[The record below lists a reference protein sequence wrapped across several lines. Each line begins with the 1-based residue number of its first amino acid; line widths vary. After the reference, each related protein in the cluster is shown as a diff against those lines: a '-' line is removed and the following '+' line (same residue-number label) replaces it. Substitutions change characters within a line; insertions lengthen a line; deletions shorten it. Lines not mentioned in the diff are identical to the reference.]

1 MLFQTYYR
9 LDPWDFEPKLND
21 LSSIVIGDTSK
32 SFSIRYENPTDE
44 DLDPVLHVLMTCD
57 FDVPVE
63 LAPVFSK
70 GLNWRIGTK
79 EIFPE
84 GYEPFLTDAC
94 KKLDRSA
101 TAAFNE
107 LRWRMGIMGGP
118 VRLKGDWIEML
129 WQNPN
134 EARQKDGFL
143 SSQVPFG
150 VRTISLNWNTVT
162 IPKNCCVGMLQPL
175 GHSLL
180 REAWNNRE
188 NSPQSALV
196 IGIAAAEVGFKE
208 AVSDL
213 LPVTTWLMDHVPS
226 PPLDK
231 MLREFMETLPARQ
244 TISGTVCRPPK
255 SVITAIKQGIELR
268 NAVVHRKAEELD
280 EAVIEKTLNAVRDL
294 LYLLDYY
301 RGETWALEQ
310 IAPGVL
316 ADLKRQ
322 RPEI

>member
-9 LDPWDFEPKLND
+9 LDPWEFEPKLYD
-21 LSSIVIGDTSK
+21 LRPIVIGDAPKT
-32 SFSIRYENPTDE
+32 FSIRYENPIDE

-57 FDVPVE
+57 LDVPVE
-63 LAPVFSK
+63 LTPVFSK
-70 GLNWRIGTK
+70 GGNWRIGTK
-79 EIFPE
+79 ESFPA

-94 KKLDRSA
+94 KKLDRFA
-101 TAAFNE
+101 TAAFNQ
-107 LRWRMGIMGGP
+107 LRWRIGIMGGP
-118 VRLKGDWIEML
+118 VRLMSEWIGML

-134 EARQKDGFL
+134 EARHKDGFL

-150 VRTISLNWNTVT
+150 GKTLSLDWGTVT
-162 IPKNCCVGMLQPL
+162 IPKNCSVRMVQPL

-213 LPVTTWLMDHVPS
+213 LPATTWLMDHVPS

-244 TISGTVCRPPK
+244 TISGAVCRPPK
-255 SVITAIKQGIELR
+255 SVISAIKQGIELR
-268 NAVVHRKAEELD
+268 NEVVHRKAEELD
-280 EAVIEKTLNAVRDL
+280 DVVIQKTLNAVRDL

-310 IAPGVL
+310 ISPGVL
-316 ADLKRQ
+316 ADLNSP
-322 RPEI
+322 RPAR